1 MTSVAALP
9 AELAELFDGEL
20 APTVRRMGERPLG
33 GGPVAD
39 EQAAARAAVWATLA
53 EAGVFDEVV
62 DGTQAPGDLVRLGEA
77 MGRALYRGP
86 YPDTAAAVE
95 LIRALDA
102 HTDEVFADVL
112 DAVAD
117 GAGAIALAPR
127 AEGTDDPYDPSPL
140 TTGDGPD
147 GPWVSGRRRFVAF
160 ADAVDWLL
168 VVGTDSGNGAGTGT
182 GTGAGTV
189 LALVRADDPGIT
201 LRRHDDISR
210 GDLHSVDLHRV
221 PLYGGRPIG
230 SGAPAAA
237 AWRRALATLRVRHAA
252 TLAGQAQGALALGVE
267 RAKSRVQFDQPL
279 ARHQSVAFT
288 LAALSARITAVRSL
302 VEETAR
308 GLDRDPHG
316 SGSELAVLQ
325 TLALA
330 AGLVRDAAAQCLHLH
345 GAHGMTEDADSQ
357 LYFRR
362 AAIDAL
368 LWGSPAQLWARAATL
383 L

>member
-9 AELAELFDGEL
+9 AALAELFDGEL

-33 GGPVAD
+33 GGPVD
-39 EQAAARAAVWATLA
+39 EEQARARAAVWETLA
-53 EAGVFDEVV
+53 EAGVFDAVV
-62 DGTQAPGDLVRLGEA
+62 DGTQAPGDLVLLGEA

-86 YPDTAAAVE
+86 YPDTAAAAE
-95 LIRALDA
+95 LITALDA
-102 HTDEVFADVL
+102 HTDSAFADLL

-117 GAGAIALAPR
+117 GAGTVALATR
-127 AEGTDDPYDPSPL
+127 AEGTDDPSDPSPL
-140 TTGDGPD
+140 TTGHGPD
-147 GPWVSGRRRFVAF
+147 GPWVSGSRRFVAF
-160 ADAVDWLL
+160 ADGVDWILL
-168 VVGTDSGNGAGTGT
+168 VGTETTATADGDP
-182 GTGAGTV
+182 GTV
-189 LALVRADDPGIT
+189 LALVRADDPGVT

-210 GDLHSVDLHRV
+210 GDLHAVDLHRV
-221 PLYGGRPIG
+221 PLYGGRPVG
-230 SGAPAAA
+230 TGAPAAA
-237 AWRRALATLRVRHAA
+237 AWRRALAVLRVRHAA
-252 TLAGQAQGALALGVE
+252 TLVGQAQGALALGVE

-288 LAALSARITAVRSL
+288 LAALSARITAVRAL

-308 GLDRDPHG
+308 GLDRGPHG
-316 SGSELAVLQ
+316 PGCDLAVLQ
-325 TLALA
+325 SLALA
-330 AGLVRDAAAQCLHLH
+330 AELVRDAAAQCLHLH

-362 AAIDAL
+362 AALDAL